1 MYGDFG
7 TSLKAL
13 ALLIDSEAGFDNGK
27 GAPLFHVYENVARKN
42 DDTGLDKLLHFIYS
56 AIHAYYWGRRNAYLK
71 GVGKE
76 LLYDEF
82 NKILDKNE
90 KGWDDMD
97 MKANAEGIDFGRN
110 LRSMDDNFQ
119 KYKNMKFRQG
129 K

>member
-1 MYGDFG
+1 M
-7 TSLKAL
+7 
-13 ALLIDSEAGFDNGK
+13 LINSEEGFDNGK

-56 AIHAYYWGRRNAYLK
+56 AMHAYYDGRRTAFLK
-71 GVGKE
+71 GFAKE
-76 LLYDEF
+76 LIKDEF
-82 NKILDKNE
+82 KSYVFSDEI
-90 KGWDDMD
+90 GWDDMD
-97 MKANAEGIDFGRN
+97 MKANAEGIDFGHD